1 MVVEL
6 TSPQTLN
13 SNKKPNKLRSIR
25 FPRLP
30 FLRKTSSNCS
40 KKSKFSC
47 LSIVPTSN
55 NSTPEQLSPIK
66 MPDLSPNYMKITTSY
81 DAKKGSNSQRGI
93 GSVDVNSIDSSEFC
107 TPKKDDKIKNRPVMK
122 KIMKNFGST
131 RSFRRRSSRSI
142 TTMKNHNTRNP
153 SSVEFSE
160 LSSSPSPHY
169 RKSTCCSQGKNCL
182 HHSCESS
189 FDSSD
194 QSRSPRKYSQ
204 TLSRTTSMRSVK
216 ILINKDSFKSKKGT
230 SKCCQIPDKA
240 TCSSTIKDSKF
251 KEHVEF
257 HPEKTESDRLS
268 KFKVCSYHHC
278 SLHGGHYD
286 DPSPPVKR
294 VYRRKR
300 LLKSQKSIRAKRE
313 FSTADENT
321 QLSSSV
327 DPSVCGQSSA
337 AEDAGG
343 FDVNEA
349 IEHADLVEID
359 FGEQQSSGT
368 EDAGVFDVNEAI
380 AYAEIDFGET
390 SFPEQS
396 YKETLNIMSKHSA
409 LEKDSLLTASECC
422 NCMARGRSDSKDDSV
437 TESTAFSLV
446 QERDRSHLLKQ
457 DDGVSTSDGD
467 ESSKR
472 ELSKDAPFTM
482 TTRSVFDLFNGA
494 KYSNVTESA
503 AKSDINE
510 SNNREPSK
518 DGPFTITTRPV
529 FDIFYG
535 AKCSNEISS
544 VSASNMQEKDGKADP
559 NEDLD
564 STSGPVGDSKSQ
576 NCPPAEVARPKK
588 KYMNMWSLIRR
599 HMVSDSSAEPETKPA
614 SGANDEENQQ
624 DGASKLPSAG
634 SSDSCS
640 DFAEREM
647 IPANEDAES
656 QEIELRKLFT
666 IKLVREA
673 IEKILLP
680 EVQSDNQSVTSESS
694 VDQESFE
701 MNQIQDSKN
710 EEVDAGSMSK
720 TVNTKDVGGSKKEI
734 TPKEVKNKSEK
745 RAPKH
750 WSNLKKWILLQRF
763 VKELEK
769 VRKINPRKPQFLQ
782 LNPDPEAEKVN
793 LRTQTADER
802 KRGEEWML
810 DYALQQAIS
819 QLAPTQ
825 QRKVELLIKAFE
837 TVVPPQG
844 DNSQIAFSKPRARKE
859 NEFMS
864 TAGNL
869 GRKAEKVI
877 AGIDRKLEENDC
889 SMYKDHDVRQSML
902 RKKSD
907 EVTSASNDEDLV
919 EGKARKEDRED
930 SSNDSM
936 KETSDAVDGA
946 REDVGSVVRDR
957 KLELENHDGVTS
969 ETSDTTQSSI
979 AAGDQNSLTE
989 VSIQSSTSASD
1000 ATMQENVSMEETAK
1014 ECEKTRKPLRGFSLL
1029 LSMSDPKEDDG
1040 ASKGQ
1045 ADKRSYISMWHMIS
1059 QHVLSDVASKVGN
1072 ELLDGTDDEVEDSS
1086 STPSERKTC
1095 NSLEDFSETNRE
1107 DHNPSHHGRSFCRDD
1122 AVKLIRE
1129 AVNEILTTPIQ
1140 DDSSDTQ
1147 SVTSDIIPDQE
1158 LSEADGEAN
1167 TRSNSTES
1175 LTNLDTTEGGKMLD
1189 QETKDPKEER
1199 ALLLA
1204 KNKPETQKS
1213 KNWSKLKKLILLKR
1227 SIKALEKAR
1236 KFNPRA
1242 PQFLPL
1248 TPDQEPEKVDLR
1260 HQMTDERKKAE
1271 KWMLDYAMQ
1280 HIVTTLTPARK
1291 KRVAML
1297 VEAFE
1302 AVVPLP
1308 EV

>member
-1 MVVEL
+1 
-6 TSPQTLN
+6 
-13 SNKKPNKLRSIR
+13 
-25 FPRLP
+25 
-30 FLRKTSSNCS
+30 
-40 KKSKFSC
+40 
-47 LSIVPTSN
+47 
-55 NSTPEQLSPIK
+55 
-66 MPDLSPNYMKITTSY
+66 MK
-81 DAKKGSNSQRGI
+81 
-93 GSVDVNSIDSSEFC
+93 
-107 TPKKDDKIKNRPVMK
+107 
-122 KIMKNFGST
+122 
-131 RSFRRRSSRSI
+131 
-142 TTMKNHNTRNP
+142 
-153 SSVEFSE
+153 
-160 LSSSPSPHY
+160 
-169 RKSTCCSQGKNCL
+169 
-182 HHSCESS
+182 
-189 FDSSD
+189 
-194 QSRSPRKYSQ
+194 
-204 TLSRTTSMRSVK
+204 SVK
-216 ILINKDSFKSKKGT
+216 ILINKASFKSKKGT

-251 KEHVEF
+251 KEDVVF
-257 HPEKTESDRLS
+257 HPGQTESDRMS

-300 LLKSQKSIRAKRE
+300 LLKSQKSIKVKRE
-313 FSTADENT
+313 FSAVDEKA
-321 QLSSSV
+321 QLSSSL

-337 AEDAGG
+337 AEDAGV
-343 FDVNEA
+343 FDVNEG
-349 IEHADLVEID
+349 IEYAETD
-359 FGEQQSSGT
+359 FDEKQGSGT
-368 EDAGVFDVNEAI
+368 EDAAIFKVNESIGYADL
-380 AYAEIDFGET
+380 AEIALGE
-390 SFPEQS
+390 SKYSEKEQ
-396 YKETLNIMSKHSA
+396 E
-409 LEKDSLLTASECC
+409 SLLTASKRC
-422 NCMARGRSDSKDDSV
+422 NSMARGQSDSRNDSV
-437 TESTAFSLV
+437 IISAASGLK

-457 DDGVSTSDGD
+457 DDSVSTFGGD

-472 ELSKDAPFTM
+472 ELSNDAPFTI
-482 TTRSVFDLFNGA
+482 TTRPVFDLFNGA
-494 KYSNVTESA
+494 KYSTASPAISGDDES
-503 AKSDINE
+503 I
-510 SNNREPSK
+510 NRELSK
-518 DGPFTITTRPV
+518 DGPFPISTRPV

-544 VSASNMQEKDGKADP
+544 VSASYMQEKDGKADP
-559 NEDLD
+559 NKDLD
-564 STSGPVGDSKSQ
+564 STSGQVADSESKNFPPV
-576 NCPPAEVARPKK
+576 EVAEPKK
-588 KYMNMWSLIRR
+588 KYVNMWSLIRR
-599 HMVSDSSAEPETKPA
+599 HMVSNASAEPENKQI

-624 DGASKLPSAG
+624 DGANKLPSAE
-634 SSDSCS
+634 SSDSFS
-640 DFAEREM
+640 DFAERES

-710 EEVDAGSMSK
+710 EEADAVSVSK
-720 TVNTKDVGGSKKEI
+720 TLNAEDVGGSKEEI

-769 VRKINPRKPQFLQ
+769 VRKINSRKPRYLQ

-793 LRTQTADER
+793 LRSQTADER

-825 QRKVELLIKAFE
+825 QRKVEMLIKAFE

-844 DNSQIAFSKPRARKE
+844 DNSQTAFSKLRVSKE
-859 NEFMS
+859 NDFVS
-864 TAGNL
+864 TAGST
-869 GRKAEKVI
+869 GCKAEKVI
-877 AGIDRKLEENDC
+877 AGIDRKCEQNDC
-889 SMYKDHDVRQSML
+889 SMYKDHDFQQSIL
-902 RKKSD
+902 SQKAD
-907 EVTSASNDEDLV
+907 EVTSTSNDEDLV
-919 EGKARKEDRED
+919 EGKARKEDQED
-930 SSNDSM
+930 SSNDSR
-936 KETSDAVDGA
+936 KESSDAVDGA
-946 REDVGSVVRDR
+946 QEDVGSVVRDR
-957 KLELENHDGVTS
+957 KLELENHDGVITMP
-969 ETSDTTQSSI
+969 SSI
-979 AAGDQNSLTE
+979 TDSVKNSPTAM
-989 VSIQSSTSASD
+989 SIQSSTSACD
-1000 ATMQENVSMEETAK
+1000 AALQENVTMEEAAK
-1014 ECEKTRKPLRGFSLL
+1014 ECEKTPKRARGFSLL
-1029 LSMSDPKEDDG
+1029 LSMSDPKEEDG

-1059 QHVLSDVASKVGN
+1059 QHVLSDVATKVGN
-1072 ELLDGTDDEVEDSS
+1072 ELLDGTDDEVEDSI
-1086 STPSERKTC
+1086 TLSERKTC
-1095 NSLEDFSETNRE
+1095 NTLQDFSETKDDAETSRE
-1107 DHNPSHHGRSFCRDD
+1107 DHNPRQHGRSFCRDD

-1158 LSEADGEAN
+1158 LSEVESEVN
-1167 TRSNSTES
+1167 TRSNSIES
-1175 LTNLDTTEGGKMLD
+1175 LTNLDIPEGGKTLD
-1189 QETKDPKEER
+1189 QEMKDPKEEGAR
-1199 ALLLA
+1199 SVA

-1227 SIKALEKAR
+1227 SIKALERAR

-1242 PQFLPL
+1242 LQFLPL
-1248 TPDQEPEKVDLR
+1248 KPDQEPEKVDLR

-1280 HIVTTLTPARK
+1280 NLVTTLTPARK

>member
-1 MVVEL
+1 
-6 TSPQTLN
+6 
-13 SNKKPNKLRSIR
+13 
-25 FPRLP
+25 
-30 FLRKTSSNCS
+30 
-40 KKSKFSC
+40 
-47 LSIVPTSN
+47 
-55 NSTPEQLSPIK
+55 

-93 GSVDVNSIDSSEFC
+93 GSVDVISVDSSELC
-107 TPKKDDKIKNRPVMK
+107 TQKKDDKIKNRPVMK

-142 TTMKNHNTRNP
+142 TTMKNHNPAKSLSDYAASPQNP
-153 SSVEFSE
+153 SSGEFSE
-160 LSSSPSPHY
+160 SSSPPHY
-169 RKSTCCSQGKNCL
+169 RNPTSCSEGK
-182 HHSCESS
+182 SCESS

-194 QSRSPRKYSQ
+194 QSRSPRKFSQ

-216 ILINKDSFKSKKGT
+216 ILINKSSFKSKKGT
-230 SKCCQIPDKA
+230 SKCCKIPDKA

-257 HPEKTESDRLS
+257 HPGQTEPDRMS

-278 SLHGGHYD
+278 SLHGGHHD
-286 DPSPPVKR
+286 DPLPPVKR

-300 LLKSQKSIRAKRE
+300 WLKSQKSIRAKRE
-313 FSTADENT
+313 FTVDENALLENT
-321 QLSSSV
+321 QLSPSL
-327 DPSVCGQSSA
+327 DPSVCEQSSA
-337 AEDAGG
+337 AEDAGD
-343 FDVNEA
+343 FHVNEA
-349 IEHADLVEID
+349 IEYADLAEID
-359 FGEQQSSGT
+359 FGEKQNSGT
-368 EDAGVFDVNEAI
+368 EDAAFFKVNEAI
-380 AYAEIDFGET
+380 EYADLAEIAFGET

-396 YKETLNIMSKHSA
+396 YKETLNIMNKYSTQ
-409 LEKDSLLTASECC
+409 EQGSLLTASNCC
-422 NCMARGRSDSKDDSV
+422 SCMARGRSDSKDDSG
-437 TESTAFSLV
+437 FSF
-446 QERDRSHLLKQ
+446 LLKQ
-457 DDGVSTSDGD
+457 GDSVSTSGEDG
-467 ESSKR
+467 SSKR
-472 ELSKDAPFTM
+472 EFSKVGPFT
-482 TTRSVFDLFNGA
+482 TSTRPVFDIFSGA
-494 KYSNVTESA
+494 EYSNVTASPA
-503 AKSDINE
+503 ISGNNG
-510 SNNREPSK
+510 SNNGELSK
-518 DGPFTITTRPV
+518 DGGAFTTRTRPV

-544 VSASNMQEKDGKADP
+544 ISASNIQLEHGDMQEKDGKADP
-559 NEDLD
+559 NEDLVR
-564 STSGPVGDSKSQ
+564 TSGLVGDSKSK
-576 NCPPAEVARPKK
+576 NCPPVEVAEPKK

-599 HMVSDSSAEPETKPA
+599 HMVSDASAEPENKPA
-614 SGANDEENQQ
+614 SGANDEENHQ
-624 DGASKLPSAG
+624 DGANKSPSAE
-634 SSDSCS
+634 SSSSCS
-640 DFAEREM
+640 DFAEREL

-701 MNQIQDSKN
+701 MSHSQDSKN
-710 EEVDAGSMSK
+710 EEADAGSKPK
-720 TVNTKDVGGSKKEI
+720 TPYTEDIGSSKKEI
-734 TPKEVKNKSEK
+734 TRKEVKNNSEK

-769 VRKINPRKPQFLQ
+769 VRKINPRRPRYLQ
-782 LNPDPEAEKVN
+782 LNPVPEAEKVD
-793 LRTQTADER
+793 LIPQTADER

-844 DNSQIAFSKPRARKE
+844 DNSQVAFPKLRASSEEHLLITRKE

-864 TAGNL
+864 
-869 GRKAEKVI
+869 KAEKVI
-877 AGIDRKLEENDC
+877 AGIDRKREENDC
-889 SMYKDHDVRQSML
+889 SMYKNHAVQQSQLRQKL
-902 RKKSD
+902 G

-919 EGKARKEDRED
+919 EGKVRKEDQEH
-930 SSNDSM
+930 SSNDSR
-936 KETSDAVDGA
+936 KETSSSISSLTVAVDGA
-946 REDVGSVVRDR
+946 QEDVRSIVRDR
-957 KLELENHDGVTS
+957 KFGFENHDGVMN
-969 ETSDTTQSSI
+969 ETSNTTQSST
-979 AAGDQNSLTE
+979 ADGDKNSLTA
-989 VSIQSSTSASD
+989 VGIQSSTSASD
-1000 ATMQENVSMEETAK
+1000 AATQENVAMVEAAK
-1014 ECEKTRKPLRGFSLL
+1014 ECEKTPKPVRGFSLL
-1029 LSMSDPKEDDG
+1029 LSMSDTKEDDG

-1059 QHVLSDVASKVGN
+1059 RHVLSDVASKVGN
-1072 ELLDGTDDEVEDSS
+1072 ELLDGTDDEVEDIN
-1086 STPSERKTC
+1086 TPTAMKSC
-1095 NSLEDFSETNRE
+1095 NSLQDFSETKDDADTSRE
-1107 DHNPSHHGRSFCRDD
+1107 DHYPSHHGRSFCRDD

-1158 LSEADGEAN
+1158 LSEAEGETKN
-1167 TRSNSTES
+1167 SSNSTES
-1175 LTNLDTTEGGKMLD
+1175 LIDLDMTEGGNMLD
-1189 QETKDPKEER
+1189 QERKDPKEER
-1199 ALLLA
+1199 ALPLA
-1204 KNKPETQKS
+1204 KNKPEPQKS

-1227 SIKALEKAR
+1227 SIKALERAR

-1242 PQFLPL
+1242 PQLLPL

-1280 HIVTTLTPARK
+1280 NIVTTLTPARK
-1291 KRVAML
+1291 RRVAML

>member
-6 TSPQTLN
+6 TSTQTLN

-25 FPRLP
+25 FPRLS
-30 FLRKTSSNCS
+30 FLKKTSSKFS
-40 KKSKFSC
+40 KSKFSC
-47 LSIVPTSN
+47 FSIDPKS
-55 NSTPEQLSPIK
+55 EQLSPVHK
-66 MPDLSPNYMKITTSY
+66 MPDTSPNYMKITTSY

-93 GSVDVNSIDSSEFC
+93 GSIDVISVDSC
-107 TPKKDDKIKNRPVMK
+107 TQKEDDKIKNRPVMT

-131 RSFRRRSSRSI
+131 RSFRRRSSRSM
-142 TTMKNHNTRNP
+142 TTIKNH
-153 SSVEFSE
+153 SHQDLSDSVD
-160 LSSSPSPHY
+160 HY
-169 RKSTCCSQGKNCL
+169 RKSTSCSEGKSCSNSSL

-194 QSRSPRKYSQ
+194 QSTSPRKYSQ

-216 ILINKDSFKSKKGT
+216 ILINKASFKSKRRS

-257 HPEKTESDRLS
+257 YPGESESDRIS

-313 FSTADENT
+313 FSTVDENALLQNNT
-321 QLSSSV
+321 QLSSSL
-327 DPSVCGQSSA
+327 DPSVC
-337 AEDAGG
+337 E
-343 FDVNEA
+343 
-349 IEHADLVEID
+349 
-359 FGEQQSSGT
+359 QSSGT
-368 EDAGVFDVNEAI
+368 EDVGVFDVNEAI
-380 AYAEIDFGET
+380 QHADLTKYSAQ
-390 SFPEQS
+390 EQG
-396 YKETLNIMSKHSA
+396 
-409 LEKDSLLTASECC
+409 SLLTASECC

-437 TESTAFSLV
+437 AASVASDLV
-446 QERDRSHLLKQ
+446 QERNLPVLLKQ
-457 DDGVSTSDGD
+457 DNSVSTSVEA

-472 ELSKDAPFTM
+472 ELSKEGPFTIS
-482 TTRSVFDLFNGA
+482 TRSVFDLFNGA
-494 KYSNVTESA
+494 KCGNETASA
-503 AKSDINE
+503 ATSGNGE
-510 SNNREPSK
+510 SNTREV
-518 DGPFTITTRPV
+518 RPV

-544 VSASNMQEKDGKADP
+544 VSAIDMQEKDVKADP
-559 NEDLD
+559 NEYLD
-564 STSGPVGDSKSQ
+564 STSARVMDSESK
-576 NCPPAEVARPKK
+576 NCPPVEVVEPKK
-588 KYMNMWSLIRR
+588 KYLSMWSLIRR
-599 HMVSDSSAEPETKPA
+599 HMVLDASAESENKPSA
-614 SGANDEENQQ
+614 GANDEENQQ
-624 DGASKLPSAG
+624 DGANKSPSAEG
-634 SSDSCS
+634 SGSGS

-694 VDQESFE
+694 ADQESSE
-701 MNQIQDSKN
+701 ISHSEDVKN
-710 EEVDAGSMSK
+710 EEADAGSKSK
-720 TVNTKDVGGSKKEI
+720 TPNTEDSGGSKEEI
-734 TPKEVKNKSEK
+734 TPKEVNSKSHK

-769 VRKINPRKPQFLQ
+769 VRKINPRKPRYLQ
-782 LNPDPEAEKVN
+782 LNPDLEAEKVN

-844 DNSQIAFSKPRARKE
+844 DNSQIAFPKRRASGQE
-859 NEFMS
+859 HLQIASEQNEFVP
-864 TAGNL
+864 
-869 GRKAEKVI
+869 RKAEKVL
-877 AGIDRKLEENDC
+877 AGIDRTREENDC
-889 SMYKDHDVRQSML
+889 SMYKNHDDRQSIL
-902 RKKSD
+902 RQKSD
-907 EVTSASNDEDLV
+907 EVTSTLSDEAQV
-919 EGKARKEDRED
+919 EGKARKEDQED
-930 SSNDSM
+930 RSNDSS
-936 KETSDAVDGA
+936 KEIPSSVSSLTNAVDGA
-946 REDVGSVVRDR
+946 EDV
-957 KLELENHDGVTS
+957 ELAHHDGIIS
-969 ETSDTTQSSI
+969 ETSNTAQSSI
-979 AAGDQNSLTE
+979 ADGGKDSLTE
-989 VSIQSSTSASD
+989 MSIRSSTSAND
-1000 ATMQENVSMEETAK
+1000 AAMQENVVMEATAK
-1014 ECEKTRKPLRGFSLL
+1014 ECAKTPKRGRGFSLL
-1029 LSMSDPKEDDG
+1029 LSMSDPKEDNG

-1045 ADKRSYISMWHMIS
+1045 AEKRSYISMWHMIS

-1072 ELLDGTDDEVEDSS
+1072 ELLDGIDDEVEDSS
-1086 STPSERKTC
+1086 TPAGRKPC
-1095 NSLEDFSETNRE
+1095 NSLQDFSETKDDAETSSE
-1107 DHNPSHHGRSFCRDD
+1107 DHNPRQHGRNFCRDD

-1158 LSEADGEAN
+1158 LSEAEGEVN
-1167 TRSNSTES
+1167 NSSTSTES
-1175 LTNLDTTEGGKMLD
+1175 LTSLDMTEGGKMLD

-1199 ALLLA
+1199 ALPLIA
-1204 KNKPETQKS
+1204 NKPETQKS

-1242 PQFLPL
+1242 PQLLPVR
-1248 TPDQEPEKVDLR
+1248 PNQEPEKVALR

-1280 HIVTTLTPARK
+1280 NLVTTLTPARK

>member
-1 MVVEL
+1 M
-6 TSPQTLN
+6 
-13 SNKKPNKLRSIR
+13 PN
-25 FPRLP
+25 
-30 FLRKTSSNCS
+30 
-40 KKSKFSC
+40 
-47 LSIVPTSN
+47 
-55 NSTPEQLSPIK
+55 
-66 MPDLSPNYMKITTSY
+66 LSPNYMKITTSY

-93 GSVDVNSIDSSEFC
+93 GSINVSSIDSSEFC
-107 TPKKDDKIKNRPVMK
+107 TQKKDDKIKNRPVMK

-131 RSFRRRSSRSI
+131 RSFRKRSSRSV
-142 TTMKNHNTRNP
+142 TTMKNHNSQNP
-153 SSVEFSE
+153 SSVEYSE
-160 LSSSPSPHY
+160 SSSPPHY

-216 ILINKDSFKSKKGT
+216 ILINKASFKYKKGA

-257 HPEKTESDRLS
+257 HPGKTESDRLS

-300 LLKSQKSIRAKRE
+300 LLKSQKSIRVKRK

-343 FDVNEA
+343 FDVNMA

-359 FGEQQSSGT
+359 FAQQQSSGT

-380 AYAEIDFGET
+380 AYADLAEIPFDET
-390 SFPEQS
+390 SLPEKS
-396 YKETLNIMSKHSA
+396 YKETLNIMSKHCP
-409 LEKDSLLTASECC
+409 EEHDSLLTASKCC
-422 NCMARGRSDSKDDSV
+422 NCMAQERSDSNDDTVTAPTASGLVKQDDSV
-437 TESTAFSLV
+437 
-446 QERDRSHLLKQ
+446 
-457 DDGVSTSDGD
+457 STSVGD

-472 ELSKDAPFTM
+472 EVSKDAPFTM

-503 AKSDINE
+503 AKSDNNE
-510 SNNREPSK
+510 SNYRELSN

-535 AKCSNEISS
+535 EKCSNEISS
-544 VSASNMQEKDGKADP
+544 VSASNMKEKDGKADL

-564 STSGPVGDSKSQ
+564 SKSGQVGDSKSK
-576 NCPPAEVARPKK
+576 NCPPVEVAEPKK

-599 HMVSDSSAEPETKPA
+599 HMVSDASAEPETKPA
-614 SGANDEENQQ
+614 SGANDEENKQ
-624 DGASKLPSAG
+624 DGANKLPSGG

-694 VDQESFE
+694 VDHESFE

-710 EEVDAGSMSK
+710 EEADAGSMSK
-720 TVNTKDVGGSKKEI
+720 TVNTEDVGGSKKEI

-769 VRKINPRKPQFLQ
+769 VRRINTRKPQYLQ

-844 DNSQIAFSKPRARKE
+844 DNSKIAFSKPRARKE

-864 TAGNL
+864 TAGNT

-889 SMYKDHDVRQSML
+889 SMYKDHDVRQSVL
-902 RKKSD
+902 RQKSD
-907 EVTSASNDEDLV
+907 EVTSAVNDEDLV
-919 EGKARKEDRED
+919 EGKSRKEDEEN

-936 KETSDAVDGA
+936 IETSDAVDGA

-957 KLELENHDGVTS
+957 MLELENHDNATS
-969 ETSDTTQSSI
+969 ETSNTMQSPI
-979 AAGDQNSLTE
+979 ADGDQNSLTAM
-989 VSIQSSTSASD
+989 SIQSSTSASD
-1000 ATMQENVSMEETAK
+1000 ATIQETVTREETTK

-1072 ELLDGTDDEVEDSS
+1072 ELLDGTDDEIEDSS

-1095 NSLEDFSETNRE
+1095 NPLEDFSETKDDAETNRE
-1107 DHNPSHHGRSFCRDD
+1107 DHNPSHHGRNFCRDD

-1158 LSEADGEAN
+1158 LSEAEGEVN
-1167 TRSNSTES
+1167 NRSNSTES
-1175 LTNLDTTEGGKMLD
+1175 LTNLDMTEGGKMLD

-1199 ALLLA
+1199 ALPLA